1 MGGRACLFSAT
12 RLDGT
17 RLSMD
22 ESKWI
27 LEARE
32 PLVLANIV
40 NTL

>member
-1 MGGRACLFSAT
+1 VRASIE
-12 RLDGT
+12 
-17 RLSMD
+17 